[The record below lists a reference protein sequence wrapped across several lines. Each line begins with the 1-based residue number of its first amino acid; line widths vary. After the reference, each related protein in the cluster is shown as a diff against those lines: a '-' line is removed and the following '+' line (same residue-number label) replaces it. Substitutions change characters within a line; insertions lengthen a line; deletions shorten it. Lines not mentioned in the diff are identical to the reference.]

1 MSATYAGTCFC
12 GAVGI
17 EVSGEPQGIGFCHCT
32 SCREWSGAPINAF
45 TLWKG
50 ADVKVTKGEDSLGS
64 YTRNG
69 IHDRKFCK
77 HCGGHLL
84 TAIPSFDVVD
94 VFAATIPDF
103 PFTPALHVH
112 YAETVLPM
120 RDGLPKFKDYPASF
134 GGSDE
139 MMAE

>member
-1 MSATYAGTCFC
+1 MGTSS
-12 GAVGI
+12 
-17 EVSGEPQGIGFCHCT
+17 VSKRGVITPRFWT
-32 SCREWSGAPINAF
+32 VS
-45 TLWKG
+45 
-50 ADVKVTKGEDSLGS
+50 
-64 YTRNG
+64 
-69 IHDRKFCK
+69 
-77 HCGGHLL
+77 CGGHLL

-120 RDGLPKFKDYPASF
+120 RDGLPKFKGYPASF